1 MKRNENRYR
10 FAFAAALLVLM
21 AGLYPTPASGGDA
34 IYGKVTAVKSAEVV
48 VLDYGHGQY
57 DVRLAGIVAP
67 KEGPLAE
74 RARELVTKL
83 VLGQVGRARFEY
95 RAKNGEMVS
104 RLFTGDPGVD
114 VGLEL
119 MRAGL
124 AQRLQGYDYKYGE
137 LSAAERE
144 AREAKRGVWAA
155 AQPK

>member
-1 MKRNENRYR
+1 MKRNETRDR

-21 AGLYPTPASGGDA
+21 AGFHPIPASAGDA

-67 KEGPLAE
+67 KEGQLAE
-74 RARELVTKL
+74 KARELVSKL
-83 VLGQVGRARFEY
+83 ALGQVGRGRFEY

-119 MRAGL
+119 VRAGL

-144 AREAKRGVWAA
+144 AREAKRGVWAT